1 MVRNVNKEMRAL
13 GQFDPISVRIPDA
26 VRMTGLSRSKIYLL
40 IAAGDL
46 EAAKVGRSTVVSV
59 ESLKAVIQARR
70 ILPNEGKRVAKKGP
84 RISMRR

>member
-1 MVRNVNKEMRAL
+1 MRAL

-26 VRMTGLSRSKIYLL
+26 VRMTGLSRSKIYSL

-46 EAAKVGRSTVVSV
+46 EAAKVGRSTVITI

-70 ILPNEGKRVAKKGP
+70 ISPSG
-84 RISMRR
+84 RRKSC

>member
-13 GQFDPISVRIPDA
+13 GHFDPISVRIPDA

-59 ESLKAVIQARR
+59 ESLKAVIHARR
-70 ILPNEGKRVAKKGP
+70 IRPKGRQLRVKKGAAY
-84 RISMRR
+84 R